1 MEIGAVVAVVS
12 AALKHG
18 HGLVELCQD
27 LKHARAQIEERIVEV
42 QSHWRRSAMQLEFTR
57 RVHASLG
64 EEHQQHQ
71 VAIITILDGKLKAA
85 SHKIQRLVKKR
96 RRADLELDQKLRV
109 KRWKYV
115 FVKPFLDSLI
125 YDLAKWQR
133 MFDPSWYLIM
143 RIADPSID
151 QCLKIEDDATRPEVR
166 RLLKTAKQIRS
177 AILPAT
183 AEESGIFL
191 PSDGMN
197 GISPINIPY
206 SAAVW
211 LQRHSSG
218 TSSTFVVDT
227 IPCPQD
233 QYVGLTT
240 QDIRRLASKLRCVD
254 PSAFGVLKCHGVVK
268 MLANN
273 SRLTSFAMV
282 FLTPSPAIPCTLR
295 QLLQAPAAHSLSDRI
310 SLAKRLA
317 TSINYVHTLDF
328 VHKNVRPE
336 NFLNF
341 LDSPQSDLGSC
352 YLIGF
357 EQIRSADGKT
367 YLRGDDAWEK
377 NIYRHPERQGP
388 FPQEAYN
395 MQHDIYSL
403 GVCLLEVG
411 VWSSFVL
418 HGEDGPVQ
426 GTGQALGLGLD
437 ELKRKLVRRP
447 ASIKDHLVALAKRE
461 LPRLIGNIYT
471 SVVVTCLTCLD
482 DDNEDFGECED
493 HEDADGV
500 FVGVKYIEQVLLKLD
515 DITL

>member
-42 QSHWRRSAMQLEFTR
+42 QSYWRRSAMQLGFTR

-64 EEHQQHQ
+64 EEHQRHQ

-96 RRADLELDQKLRV
+96 RRADLELDQRLRV

-115 FVKPFLDSLI
+115 SVKPFLDGLI

-151 QCLKIEDDATRPEVR
+151 QCLKIEVDATRPEVR

-183 AEESGIFL
+183 ADESGIFL

-211 LQRHSSG
+211 LRRHSS
-218 TSSTFVVDT
+218 
-227 IPCPQD
+227 
-233 QYVGLTT
+233 
-240 QDIRRLASKLRCVD
+240 
-254 PSAFGVLKCHGVVK
+254 
-268 MLANN
+268 
-273 SRLTSFAMV
+273 V

-388 FPQEAYN
+388 YPQEAHN

-403 GVCLLEVG
+403 GICLLEVG
-411 VWSSFVL
+411 LWSSFVL
-418 HGEDGPVQ
+418 HGEDGQVQ
-426 GTGQALGLGLD
+426 GAGQALGLSLD
-437 ELKRKLVRRP
+437 ELRRKLVRRP

-461 LPRLIGNIYT
+461 LPSLIGNIYT
-471 SVVVTCLTCLD
+471 DVVVTCLTCLD
-482 DDNEDFGECED
+482 DDNEEFGECED

-500 FVGVKYIEQVLLKLD
+500 FVGVKYIEQVC
-515 DITL
+515 